1 MNFDEKCQIV
11 LVGDSTVGKTSL
23 LLKYTNGSYSEDNLA
38 TVGLDFITKDEIINE
53 KTIRVKIWDTAGQE
67 RYKSLT
73 QGFFRLANGAIIVFD
88 VSNNDSFVNLKYW
101 VSALRNF
108 FNLNQTVFNVI
119 IVGNKI
125 DKEREV
131 SQEDANNFAKE
142 NGITYFEVSAKTGE
156 GVKESFIYIV
166 NKCVHSKEEKG
177 EEMYYRKIDI
187 KEEKEKKKCIC

>member
-166 NKCVHSKEEKG
+166 NKCVQSKEEKA

>member
-38 TVGLDFITKDEIINE
+38 TVGLDFITKDENINE

-166 NKCVHSKEEKG
+166 NKCVQSKEEKG

>member
-23 LLKYTNGSYSEDNLA
+23 LLKYTNGTYSEENLA

-101 VSALRNF
+101 LSALRTF
-108 FNLNQTVFNVI
+108 FNSSQNVFNVI

-166 NKCVHSKEEKG
+166 NKCVQSKEEKG
-177 EEMYYRKIDI
+177 EEMYNRKIDI
-187 KEEKEKKKCIC
+187 KEEKEKKKCSC

>member
-23 LLKYTNGSYSEDNLA
+23 LLEYTNGAYSEENLA

-53 KTIRVKIWDTAGQE
+53 KTIRVKIWDTASQE

-73 QGFFRLANGAIIVFD
+73 QGFFRLSNGAIIVFD

-101 VSALRNF
+101 LSALRTF
-108 FNLNQTVFNVI
+108 FNSSQNVFNVI

-156 GVKESFIYIV
+156 GVKESFIYLV
-166 NKCVHSKEEKG
+166 NKCVQSKEEKG
-177 EEMYYRKIDI
+177 EEMYNRKIDI

>member
-23 LLKYTNGSYSEDNLA
+23 LLKYTNGSYNETNLA
-38 TVGLDFITKDEIINE
+38 TVGLDFITKDEVINE

-101 VSALRNF
+101 VSALRTF
-108 FNLNQTVFNVI
+108 FNSSESVFNVI
-119 IVGNKI
+119 MVGNKI

-131 SQEDANNFAKE
+131 SREDANTFAKE

-156 GVKESFIYIV
+156 GVNESFIYIV
-166 NKCVHSKEEKG
+166 NKCMQSKEGKG
-177 EEMYYRKIDI
+177 EEMYNGTLNA
-187 KEEKEKKKCIC
+187 KEEKNKKKCSC

>member
-166 NKCVHSKEEKG
+166 NKCVQSKEEKG
-177 EEMYYRKIDI
+177 EERYYRKIDI

>member
-166 NKCVHSKEEKG
+166 NKCVQRKEEKG

-187 KEEKEKKKCIC
+187 KEEKVKKKCIC

>member
-142 NGITYFEVSAKTGE
+142 NGITYFEVSAR
-156 GVKESFIYIV
+156 VLFI
-166 NKCVHSKEEKG
+166 
-177 EEMYYRKIDI
+177 
-187 KEEKEKKKCIC
+187 

>member
-23 LLKYTNGSYSEDNLA
+23 LLKYTNGSYIEENLA

-101 VSALRNF
+101 LSALRTF
-108 FNLNQTVFNVI
+108 FNSSQNVFNVI

-166 NKCVHSKEEKG
+166 NKCVQSKEEKG
-177 EEMYYRKIDI
+177 EEMYNRKIDI
-187 KEEKEKKKCIC
+187 KEEKEKKKCSC

>member
-166 NKCVHSKEEKG
+166 NKCVQSKEEKG
-177 EEMYYRKIDI
+177 EEMYYRKIDN

>member
-73 QGFFRLANGAIIVFD
+73 QGFFD
-88 VSNNDSFVNLKYW
+88 
-101 VSALRNF
+101 LRME
-108 FNLNQTVFNVI
+108 L
-119 IVGNKI
+119 
-125 DKEREV
+125 
-131 SQEDANNFAKE
+131 S
-142 NGITYFEVSAKTGE
+142 
-156 GVKESFIYIV
+156 
-166 NKCVHSKEEKG
+166 
-177 EEMYYRKIDI
+177 
-187 KEEKEKKKCIC
+187 

>member
-88 VSNNDSFVNLKYW
+88 VSNNDSFVNLKY
-101 VSALRNF
+101 
-108 FNLNQTVFNVI
+108 
-119 IVGNKI
+119 
-125 DKEREV
+125 
-131 SQEDANNFAKE
+131 
-142 NGITYFEVSAKTGE
+142 
-156 GVKESFIYIV
+156 
-166 NKCVHSKEEKG
+166 
-177 EEMYYRKIDI
+177 
-187 KEEKEKKKCIC
+187 

>member
-166 NKCVHSKEEKG
+166 NKWVQSKEEKG